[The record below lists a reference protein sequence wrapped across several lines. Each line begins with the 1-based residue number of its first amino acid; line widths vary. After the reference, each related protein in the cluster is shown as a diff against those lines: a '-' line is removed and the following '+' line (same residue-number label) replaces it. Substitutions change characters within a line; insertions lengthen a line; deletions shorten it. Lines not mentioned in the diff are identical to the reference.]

1 MVCDDGIPKTH
12 LYPLYEAGSAG
23 FCVVRSPF
31 EQTLC
36 VRGAA
41 LNAEISGPFIGAAV
55 ADASPFAQR
64 VRNREKL
71 REMPLAAFA
80 TDDDSPRGV
89 EIRFSR
95 RRFFELNAYNSSM
108 RKHMNAYITYRYI
121 TSAY

>member
-1 MVCDDGIPKTH
+1 MLCDDDIPKTH
-12 LYPLYEAGSAG
+12 LYPLYEAARAG
-23 FCVVRSPF
+23 FCVVRTPC

-36 VRGAA
+36 VRGTA

-55 ADASPFAQR
+55 ADASPLAQR
-64 VRNREKL
+64 VRNWEKL

-95 RRFFELNAYNSSM
+95 HRFFELNAYN
-108 RKHMNAYITYRYI
+108 RVPCANT
-121 TSAY
+121 